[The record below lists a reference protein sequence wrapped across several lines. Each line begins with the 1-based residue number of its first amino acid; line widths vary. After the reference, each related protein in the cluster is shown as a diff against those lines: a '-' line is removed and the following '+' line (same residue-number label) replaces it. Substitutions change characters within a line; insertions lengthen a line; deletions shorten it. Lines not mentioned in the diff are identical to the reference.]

1 MPAASPVTVPVL
13 AGASELSAVEVRFD
27 GEIRGFSPS
36 DTFETVLCKFGIDTR
51 LFPKL
56 RVMPNGG
63 ARLQVNLEVVLA
75 SCGTSKLDIDDGPAP
90 DASPPCAL
98 PCYSS
103 RLVGGLVGG
112 GKRSESSAT
121 TKSAPALTPAAAGDA
136 PLPSIK
142 ESRGEPGGERLV
154 CCAVQELAPIS

>member
-51 LFPKL
+51 LFPEL

-63 ARLQVNLEVVLA
+63 ARLQVNLEDVLA

-90 DASPPCAL
+90 DASPPTRA
-98 PCYSS
+98 PCLTTL
-103 RLVGGLVGG
+103 LV
-112 GKRSESSAT
+112 S
-121 TKSAPALTPAAAGDA
+121 
-136 PLPSIK
+136 
-142 ESRGEPGGERLV
+142 
-154 CCAVQELAPIS
+154 